1 MNSEKTKCWLSICI
15 PTFNRSQY
23 LRLTLESITNQEL
36 FQNSDEIEI
45 VISDNCSSDDTQ
57 SVTEQF
63 QTLYPEKISFHRQ
76 AINLGEANFEL
87 FMALTLKRKV

>member
-1 MNSEKTKCWLSICI
+1 MNSEKTKYWLSICI

-45 VISDNCSSDDTQ
+45 VISDNCSSDD
-57 SVTEQF
+57 
-63 QTLYPEKISFHRQ
+63 
-76 AINLGEANFEL
+76 
-87 FMALTLKRKV
+87 